1 MLDLFAIIAVVL
13 PILSLIYLSV
23 KTWKTNV
30 IFRQAINFYKAKDYA
45 NAEISFQQ
53 LITINYANDLVHL
66 LLGDTLLRQKQLEAA
81 IDRYQE
87 VVKRAPKKVD
97 AYCRLSNAL
106 IIDNQRQEAIKLL
119 EKSQKYF
126 QSKRQVNDLKKI
138 QQLLKIIAES

>member
-30 IFRQAINFYKAKDYA
+30 IFRQAITFYKAKDYA
-45 NAEISFQQ
+45 NAETYFQQ
-53 LITINYANDLVHL
+53 LIAINYTNDLVHL

-81 IDRYQE
+81 IDKYQE
-87 VVKRAPKKVD
+87 VVKRAPEKVD

-106 IIDNQRQEAIKLL
+106 IIQDKRQEAINLL

-138 QQLLKIIAES
+138 QQLLKIITES